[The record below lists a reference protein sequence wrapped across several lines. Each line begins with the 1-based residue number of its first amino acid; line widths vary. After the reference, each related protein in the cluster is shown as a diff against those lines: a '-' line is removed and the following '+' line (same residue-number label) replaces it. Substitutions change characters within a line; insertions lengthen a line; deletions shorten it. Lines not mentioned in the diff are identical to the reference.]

1 MCIYSNIKNKIFRNS
16 VTKEVKDLCS
26 ESYKPLFK
34 EIKEGLSKWEDLAAF
49 RNTSQKHQENTSQN
63 LSELSISYPVG

>member
-1 MCIYSNIKNKIFRNS
+1 MKL
-16 VTKEVKDLCS
+16 T
-26 ESYKPLFK
+26 KPLLK